1 MPVSIRKDIALRV
14 IPYYDRL
21 ISLQGDD
28 PAARAGVAKTLLLRA
43 RLRHAL
49 GTTSEDHEA
58 IADCLEAA
66 RLYAEAPPT
75 PDNAF
80 GRAQALASIGA
91 ILGPQRRFLEAI
103 ARLTV
108 AQEILDGLV
117 AAQPDRKDYRFQ
129 FAKCLS
135 NEANCHRFL
144 GQQHAAASPAGDAAR
159 EFRAAERAYSDAIG
173 HVQQLVRRFP
183 DEARFR
189 EWLARIWGNLGD
201 LYLARSDLDEAT
213 RSAEAGRAL
222 QQGRQIA
229 IALDREF
236 PGVTSIQD
244 CLVILSLNYGE
255 YLKNGGRSAEAVAEY
270 SRASLVYDRL
280 HDRHPDQREFRW
292 GQALAQAR
300 WGWPWRSRTPSRRR
314 DSTLEEAARQ
324 YDALVADYPAV
335 LQIATERGATYDAMA
350 QLELRSGSIAEAS
363 RLIARAIRV
372 QLELLAAVAR
382 TDMSREEKRTLLAQ
396 ATLKLA
402 ADCVGWIRHL
412 AGRLRSR
419 DEPGDLRTRQ
429 GGSTRDAATSEIG
442 GPRAVLRV
450 RPGNR
455 RGDVDREDSPRSYT
469 NLYAGLGVVGPEGR
483 RFDPFQVGSSL

>member
-292 GQALAQAR
+292 GQALARGSLGMALAESDAIAQR
-300 WGWPWRSRTPSRRR
+300 DRPSRRPL
-314 DSTLEEAARQ
+314 DSTTRWS
-324 YDALVADYPAV
+324 PT
-335 LQIATERGATYDAMA
+335 IPRC
-350 QLELRSGSIAEAS
+350 S
-363 RLIARAIRV
+363 
-372 QLELLAAVAR
+372 
-382 TDMSREEKRTLLAQ
+382 
-396 ATLKLA
+396 
-402 ADCVGWIRHL
+402 
-412 AGRLRSR
+412 RSR
-419 DEPGDLRTRQ
+419 PNEAPPMMRWPSSSSDPGR
-429 GGSTRDAATSEIG
+429 
-442 GPRAVLRV
+442 
-450 RPGNR
+450 
-455 RGDVDREDSPRSYT
+455 SPR
-469 NLYAGLGVVGPEGR
+469 R
-483 RFDPFQVGSSL
+483 VGSSRGPSGSNWSSSPPSRGPTCRGKRSERCWPRRP